1 MAGGRLATLFLID
14 SGYDEG
20 WVRPAAGVVGG
31 SFEALQIL
39 RCEGSAERA
48 IDNAASRVFFRA

>member
-1 MAGGRLATLFLID
+1 MFLID